1 MATDMAKQEKTGKE
15 KGEYYSIKRL
25 RWNTLIFTGGKGFN
39 AVLSLGIFSLIAANL
54 SKPDFAV
61 YAWLLAFIELSTNVS
76 RFGINWAVDRYV
88 PELRSSLNSK
98 ALRRFIVIMTGL
110 RVLIIIALGIAFYSL
125 GQQILSL
132 GGKENWLPAFDLYIT
147 ILIPFAITVF
157 FRDVVFQSLLQ
168 QAHSQATTSLRHLI
182 FLAILFYFLAQPE
195 NLTLFQV
202 IYCDIAATCVAA
214 VAALGQTVFLLR
226 QLPYDTAPASPVTL
240 TWRAVVKF
248 AANSYANEVLRMSGS
263 GYAVMSAAP
272 QLLTTAALAPYG
284 FCQTLFTQLNR
295 FLPAHLFSGLYRPR
309 LVSQYTKTGDFS
321 ALNRQV
327 NLILKISNYILAMCI
342 AVFFVYGDIAL
353 DLVSQGKYVEAHGLM
368 MLFWVLML
376 LDNQRQALLA
386 LANTIERVD
395 FLRRA
400 SLLMP
405 LVIPL
410 AIVLVFAGLDS
421 YGLALALILPEIA
434 GLGLIIYQIRRAGYD
449 FTFDIQ
455 GQARIVIT
463 MLIAILAGLVARHYL
478 PDGLLWS
485 LAGSALIGAA
495 FVACARLLRPM
506 TESDRDSIERLVGRK
521 IHLI

>member
-1 MATDMAKQEKTGKE
+1 MAKADKANPEKT
-15 KGEYYSIKRL
+15 EYYSIKRL
-25 RWNTLIFTGGKGFN
+25 RWNTLIFTGGKGVN
-39 AVLSLGIFSLIAANL
+39 AVLSLLIFSLIAANL
-54 SKPDFAV
+54 SKPDFAI
-61 YAWLLAFIELSTNVS
+61 YAWLLAFIELSTNIS

-110 RVLIIIALGIAFYSL
+110 RALIIIALALGFYAL
-125 GQQILSL
+125 GHQILSL
-132 GGKENWLPAFDLYIT
+132 GGKEDWLPAFDLYII

-182 FLAILFYFLAQPE
+182 FLAILFYFLSQPE
-195 NLTLFQV
+195 GLTLFQV
-202 IYCDIAATCVAA
+202 IYCDIAATCAAA
-214 VAALGQTVFLLR
+214 VVALCQTVFLLG
-226 QLPYDTAPASPVTL
+226 QLPYGTPPTSPVTL

-272 QLLTTAALAPYG
+272 QLLATAALAPYG

-309 LVSQYTKTGDFS
+309 LVSQYTKTGDFA

-327 NLILKISNYILAMCI
+327 NLILKVSNYILAMCI
-342 AVFFVYGDIAL
+342 AVFFVYGDTIL
-353 DLVSQGKYVEAHGLM
+353 GLVSSGKYTDAHGLM

-376 LDNQRQALLA
+376 LDNQRQAFLA

-410 AIVLVFAGLDS
+410 AIALVFAGLGT

-455 GQARIVIT
+455 GQARIVAV
-463 MLIAILAGLVARHYL
+463 MLIAILIGLALRHYL
-478 PDGLLWS
+478 PDGLLWAV
-485 LAGSALIGAA
+485 AGAALIGLA
-495 FVACARLLRPM
+495 FVLCARLLRPM
-506 TESDRDSIERLVGRK
+506 SEADRASIERLVGRK
-521 IHLI
+521 VYLL